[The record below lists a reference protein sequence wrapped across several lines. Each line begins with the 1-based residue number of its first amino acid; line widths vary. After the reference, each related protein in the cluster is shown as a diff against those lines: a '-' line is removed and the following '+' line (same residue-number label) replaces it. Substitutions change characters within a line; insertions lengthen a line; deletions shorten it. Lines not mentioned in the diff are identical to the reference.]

1 MTASALGTIA
11 IVLLLAWTLGGV
23 LLRVGGALVLWAGLL
38 GLALTGDA
46 NGLLMVLMG
55 GLAWLVGQAH
65 YLLRHGDAK
74 SPLADSIFNAAAG
87 FRRRGRPSREWKEG
101 P

>member
-11 IVLLLAWTLGGV
+11 IVLLLAWAFGGV

-38 GLALTGDA
+38 GLVLTGNA

-65 YLLRHGDAK
+65 YALRHGDAK
-74 SPLADSIFNAAAG
+74 SPLAASIFDAAAALL
-87 FRRRGRPSREWKEG
+87 RRRHPSREWREG